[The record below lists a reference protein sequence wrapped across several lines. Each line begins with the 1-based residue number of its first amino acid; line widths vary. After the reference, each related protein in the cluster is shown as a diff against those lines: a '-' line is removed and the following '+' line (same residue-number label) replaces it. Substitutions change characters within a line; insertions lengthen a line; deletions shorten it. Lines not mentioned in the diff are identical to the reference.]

1 MVNNVF
7 FFFADAGSRRRAP
20 GWHAVFFSADGGE
33 AKEERLSLPRLGK
46 MLGLRHWGGGGV
58 VVGCLVGLVAV
69 DAMPHWLLPA
79 AAGGY
84 IHITGCSADRAC
96 WRLVCVCASSAF

>member
-1 MVNNVF
+1 M
-7 FFFADAGSRRRAP
+7 ACC
-20 GWHAVFFSADGGE
+20 FFSADGGE
-33 AKEERLSLPRLGK
+33 AKEERLSQFPFLVLGK
-46 MLGLRHWGGGGV
+46 CWVFDPGEERGGV

-96 WRLVCVCASSAF
+96 WRLVCVCASCAF